1 MSELV
6 VEPFTNEF
14 GQVINP
20 GDEVLFISTSYKQT
34 NIRKGVFAGVWYN
47 DVRLSREVKDANG
60 NTVMEINSYG
70 YERKK
75 RETYTERR
83 PVAVRVDKVNRG
95 RVWEGVVNPETG
107 KKEYKKSDEVKYGVS
122 TLTQKRIYKF
132 DTPMLA
138 LSGQT
143 L

>member
-20 GDEVLFISTSYKQT
+20 GDEVIFISTSYKQT
-34 NIRKGVFAGVWYN
+34 NIRKGVFAGVRY
-47 DVRLSREVKDANG
+47 DTVLLSREVKDADG
-60 NTVMEINSYG
+60 NTVMETNKFG

-95 RVWEGVVNPETG
+95 RVWQYVVNPETG
-107 KKEYKKSDEVKYGVS
+107 KREYKQSAEDHFGVS
-122 TLTQKRIYKF
+122 TLPLKRIYKF
-132 DTPMLA
+132 DTHLST
-138 LSGQT
+138 LSGQI